1 MTVFNTQEKVEA
13 MIKKL
18 RFWATCVSG
27 NTLLCFPTLHDFL
40 GENEV
45 VLGEETKRIVIEHL
59 NHLAEELRKYF
70 PPMDT
75 QPWIRNPFDV
85 SIPVPNLKFHQQ
97 EQLIELSSD
106 GALQQLFKRKP
117 LVDFW
122 AALLRSHEDLAK
134 LALKSLMPFA
144 TTYLCETGFSALTAV
159 KTKYRQ
165 RLGDV
170 EKDLRLKLS
179 SITPNIGELC
189 AKMQAHPSH

>member
-1 MTVFNTQEKVEA
+1 MFIFN
-13 MIKKL
+13 
-18 RFWATCVSG
+18 
-27 NTLLCFPTLHDFL
+27 
-40 GENEV
+40 
-45 VLGEETKRIVIEHL
+45 
-59 NHLAEELRKYF
+59 
-70 PPMDT
+70 

-85 SIPVPNLKFHQQ
+85 SIPVPHLKFHQQ